1 MTPPASAVRR
11 FPPVVVMG
19 VSGCGK
25 STVGALLARRLG
37 VPFLDG
43 DDYHPPANK
52 EKMAAGVPLTDGDRE
67 PWLVRI
73 GQLLAGAGSAATD
86 DGGTAP
92 APVVACSALKRSY
105 RDLLRGT
112 APGTVFV
119 HLTGGAATIAARMD
133 ARAHEF
139 MPRTLLESQLATLE
153 PPAADE
159 DHILADIGLEPEAIV
174 DAVILELQSRTAGAA
189 A

>member
-1 MTPPASAVRR
+1 
-11 FPPVVVMG
+11 MG

-52 EKMAAGVPLTDGDRE
+52 DKMAAGVPLTDGDRE
-67 PWLVRI
+67 PWLARI

-86 DGGTAP
+86 DGDTAP

-119 HLTGGAATIAARMD
+119 HLSGGAATIAARMD
-133 ARAHEF
+133 VRAHEF

-153 PPAADE
+153 PLAADE

-174 DAVILELQSRTAGAA
+174 DAVILQLRSRAVGAA